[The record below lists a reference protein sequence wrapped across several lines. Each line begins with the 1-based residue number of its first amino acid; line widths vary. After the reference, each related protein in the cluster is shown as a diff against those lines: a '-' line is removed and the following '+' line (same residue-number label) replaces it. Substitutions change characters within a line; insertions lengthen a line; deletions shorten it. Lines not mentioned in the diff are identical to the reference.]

1 MSTRS
6 LSLGILAAAAVM
18 GCSSALRV
26 EDAEPEGP
34 PAMRVWIWYPIGSSS
49 VVPLFVNREAYV
61 AMFEIVPGRGVT
73 MLYPRSS
80 ASVVASDAHYVDLAV
95 QPGRGLYYSDPFGFA
110 SSQPV
115 YYYAVASAE
124 PLHLSRLLASL
135 SAMRRALGRIY
146 ASYRPYDVIDRLTLW
161 VVPEQADEDWATD
174 LFVAW
179 PVPSGV
185 PAVLAQANALP
196 NPMRLIA
203 CANGRIIA
211 VPRDYPY
218 YGCPGDAAAV
228 VATGAKPPI
237 KQVPPDSLSRPRLPK
252 IRDGERPAGVRDHG
266 VDLRR
271 AEAGARPTH
280 ARGMARAPSQGT
292 EGSRTDRYRDTRGS
306 SARESGRASREEP
319 ASGGNGRSQS
329 GTREEAGPVRT
340 ESGERKP
347 RR

>member
-1 MSTRS
+1 MHTRS
-6 LSLGILAAAAVM
+6 LSLGILAAAAV
-18 GCSSALRV
+18 GCASALRV

-34 PAMRVWIWYPIGSSS
+34 PAMSVWIWYPSGSSS

-73 MLYPRSS
+73 MLYPRTSS
-80 ASVVASDAHYVDLAV
+80 QVVASDAHYVDLAV
-95 QPGRGLYYSDPFGFA
+95 QPGRGLYHTDPFGLA
-110 SSQPV
+110 SAQPR

-135 SAMRRALGRIY
+135 STMRRALGRIY

-179 PVPSGV
+179 PMPSRG
-185 PAVLAQANALP
+185 PAVLAQAYPL
-196 NPMRLIA
+196 RLIT
-203 CANGRIIA
+203 CANGRVIE

-228 VATGAKPPI
+228 VATAPKPPI
-237 KQVPPDSLSRPRLPK
+237 KQVSADSASRPRLPK
-252 IRDGERPAGVRDHG
+252 IRDGERPAGVRDRG

-280 ARGMARAPSQGT
+280 ARGMARAPSQPT
-292 EGSRTDRYRDTRGS
+292 EGYRTDRSRDTRGS
-306 SARESGRASREEP
+306 SARESATASRNEP
-319 ASGGNGRSQS
+319 ASGGNGRSQA
-329 GTREEAGPVRT
+329 GPREEAGPVRT